1 MTRYLN
7 SLFSVQPPLTVAA
20 LHLVLQPK
28 IGSAGVPPNHLH
40 CRRGLLRQQL
50 SNEHDKL
57 EASIEKSLP
66 LCGAVLTN
74 SFVIQVG

>member
-7 SLFSVQPPLTVAA
+7 SLLNLLSLLLPS
-20 LHLVLQPK
+20 HLVLQPK